1 MIVCLLLAS
10 LVSIFSIFAFFGDAF
25 SNTGGIVVPN
35 MFHLMFGLTQ
45 NTYGVSI
52 KWKGYVGLTILFVI
66 QIIIMV
72 IATFALYVASK
83 IAKRDVK
90 SATGAGVLGSLG
102 LFSIIALTLSFLT
115 IQLTGGDV
123 DASSG
128 VGLGV
133 GPIVYSCLHIM
144 VVIIAIIGIGLKNY
158 QSAPVRWHPMHTT
171 FKTPSESEKADLIL
185 KYKKML
191 DDGII
196 TQEEFDKKKEDL
208 LK

>member
-1 MIVCLLLAS
+1 MIICLLLAS
-10 LVSIFSIFAFFGDAF
+10 IVSIFSIFAFFGDAF

-72 IATFALYVASK
+72 IATFALYATSK
-83 IAKRDVK
+83 IAKRDIK
-90 SATGAGVLGSLG
+90 PATGAGVLAALG
-102 LFSIIALTLSFLT
+102 LFSIVALTLSFLT

-123 DASSG
+123 QTSSG
-128 VGLGV
+128 ARLGV
-133 GPIVYSCLHIM
+133 GPIVYSCLHIFVLIM
-144 VVIIAIIGIGLKNY
+144 AIVGIGLKNY
-158 QSAPVRWHPMHTT
+158 QQAPATYHPMHTT
-171 FKTPSESEKADLIL
+171 YKAPTESEKADLIL

-196 TQEEFDKKKEDL
+196 TQEEFEKKKKEL
-208 LK
+208 LE